1 MRRLLMVLACLFS
14 TAIVQAEIR
23 RFPYE
28 AVVKTDA
35 VPVRSGPGKNFYA
48 TSQLPQNA
56 VVVVHRH
63 DPGGWYMIA
72 PPEGSYS
79 WIRADQ
85 VRVEAAGSGVVD
97 LTSAGV
103 EGAAVWV
110 GSEVEDSHSVRGR
123 VLSHGDAVAILSEDQ
138 WTTTTGTIDMLRI
151 APTAR
156 EFRWVKGDFLVPRD
170 ATLRQETIADPYAN
184 PLATVDPVEADVPES
199 LPTRRPPAVTIET
212 DQVAR
217 EPLPSLQRESRQTAE
232 LSSDTIV
239 RTITPRSTASDD
251 PRAALR
257 EIDSRYNSM
266 MELEPAQWDIDELIR
281 AYKGLAEVAPQLS
294 KSIEQRV
301 AGLESRREL
310 SAEYRSFI
318 QLTSQTNE
326 RDQQLATQGQVAA
339 AEMLTQVQLGEP
351 GLLDAEV
358 VMDSN
363 DTVDSTVASVDL
375 GSPASQLEPT
385 LSTEVPESTP
395 ALAGAFPVPIQPN
408 SVQPTPVPPVATA
421 PMSAAEAPLVGAGIV
436 RKLTASGQPVRYGL
450 VSSQGKVLA
459 VLQGSPAE
467 LEAAVGQAMGFVGDR
482 KFDPQLRTDLL
493 RITRMMPVQLQ
504 K

>member
-56 VVVVHRH
+56 VVIVHRH

-85 VRVEAAGSGVVD
+85 VRIEAAGSGVVD

-110 GSEVEDSHSVRGR
+110 GSEVEDAHSVRGR
-123 VLSHGDAVAILSEDQ
+123 VLAHGDAVAILSEDQ
-138 WTTTTGTIDMLRI
+138 WTTTTGAIDMLRI

-184 PLATVDPVEADVPES
+184 PLATVDPVEEDVPAS
-199 LPTRRPPAVTIET
+199 LQTRRPPAVTIEA
-212 DQVAR
+212 DPVAR

-232 LSSDTIV
+232 LSSDTVV
-239 RTITPRSTASDD
+239 RTTTPRSIASDD

-301 AGLESRREL
+301 VGLESHREL
-310 SAEYRSFI
+310 SVEYRSFI

-351 GLLDAEV
+351 GSLDAEGAVGSSDV
-358 VMDSN
+358 VDPTALPVELN
-363 DTVDSTVASVDL
+363 GPEPL
-375 GSPASQLEPT
+375 LEPT
-385 LSTEVPESTP
+385 LSTGVPESTP
-395 ALAGAFPVPIQPN
+395 ELAGEFSAPR
-408 SVQPTPVPPVATA
+408 QPTPVPSMAPA
-421 PMSAAEAPLVGAGIV
+421 PMPAAEAPLVGAGIV
-436 RKLTASGQPVRYGL
+436 RKLTATGQPARYGL
-450 VSSQGKVLA
+450 VSPQGKVLA
-459 VLQGSPAE
+459 VLQGAPAE
-467 LEAAVGQAMGFVGDR
+467 LESAVGQAMGFVGDR

-493 RITRMMPVQLQ
+493 KITRMMPVQLQ